1 MNGIGRLDLK
11 QLRILEALLQERN
24 LSRVATKMGLTQQ
37 AISEQLRKLRDLF
50 DDRLFVRQGNG
61 MVPTPLAEELGEK
74 VSGILKDVEA
84 LLTPTRFDPFTY
96 KGVFSISATDYA
108 IQAILPQ
115 LLEVVRKAAPEL
127 KIIVRDFESDNL
139 NQLMISGELDL
150 ALTFPSFIPDSLP
163 YVLLFE
169 ERHICVAG
177 QSSPLVDKPLTLAE
191 VAALPQLVISPSR
204 ANLRGSH
211 DEWFA
216 MQGLKRNI
224 VMSVPSFS
232 AAPDLIAATD
242 TIAFYP
248 SRLLPHDKVVP
259 LNLSTQTPS
268 FEVIAAWHSR
278 SNHSP
283 IHMWMVDQLVAL
295 FAQSNNT

>member
-1 MNGIGRLDLK
+1 MSDIGRLDLK
-11 QLRILEALLQERN
+11 QLRILEELLQERN
-24 LSRVATKMGLTQQ
+24 LSRVAKKMGLTQQ

-74 VSGILKDVEA
+74 ISGILKDVEA
-84 LLTPTRFDPFTY
+84 LLTPTSFDPCTY
-96 KGVFSISATDYA
+96 KGVFRISATDYA

-115 LLEVVRKAAPEL
+115 LLEVVRKSAPEL

-139 NQLMISGELDL
+139 NQLMTSGELDL
-150 ALTFPSFIPDSLP
+150 ALTFPSFIPDTLP
-163 YVLLFE
+163 CVLLFE
-169 ERHICVAG
+169 EQHVCVTSR
-177 QSSPLVDKPLTLAE
+177 SSPLVGKALTLAE
-191 VAALPQLVISPSR
+191 VAALPQLIISPSR

-211 DEWFA
+211 DDWFA

-232 AAPDLIAATD
+232 AAPDIIASTD
-242 TIAFYP
+242 TVAFYP
-248 SRLLPHDKVVP
+248 SRLLPNEKVGV
-259 LNLSTQTPS
+259 LNLETQPPK

-278 SNHSP
+278 SNHSQLHKW
-283 IHMWMVDQLVAL
+283 IVDQLKML
-295 FAQSNNT
+295 FK